1 MKVLISIKPEY
12 ASQIFTGVKK
22 YEYRKTI
29 FKRDNVESLLVYATN
44 PVKKIIGEI
53 FIEEI
58 LEDSPNNIWEATKE
72 YSGVSYNFFM
82 QYYANKSKGYAIKIK
97 KAVLFERPIGL
108 SDLERPIKAPQSF
121 CYIE

>member
-72 YSGVSYNFFM
+72 YSGVSYSFFM

-97 KAVLFERPIGL
+97 KAVLFEKPIGL
-108 SDLERPIKAPQSF
+108 SDLEKSIKAPQSF